1 MFRQDLIKRAIEQL
15 GEALARALRLSQSQP
30 SEALE
35 CLREA
40 KGALP
45 IVPGM
50 LDDMSP
56 EDLLESLGPESAEAL
71 ARVLAAEADLLEKQG
86 RPFLA
91 ARPRRQSERLRA
103 LLRRE
108 DSSNATG

>member
-1 MFRQDLIKRAIEQL
+1 MFRQDYIRRAIEQL
-15 GEALARALRLSQSQP
+15 SAALGRALGLAPTQP
-30 SEALE
+30 TEALE

-56 EDLLESLGPESAEAL
+56 EDLLESLGPQSAEVL
-71 ARVLAAEADLLEKQG
+71 ARVLAMEADLLEKQG
-86 RPFLA
+86 RTLLA
-91 ARPRRQSERLRA
+91 ARPRRQSERLRT
-103 LLRRE
+103 LL
-108 DSSNATG
+108 SHT